1 MFQLDSE
8 QAKITSFNPR
18 AEKHGEENVPAGDIR
33 VQVACPNTVLD
44 HFGKG
49 LRPTLYRKPGAGESD
64 TTDVRD
70 VPGNLTQRVLPQL
83 KPLRFEGDWPGYTA
97 TIVPGMGLTDPIELD
112 DIKVS
117 NFQLEPM
124 DGGTVVVTFSM
135 SCHPDEEQSG
145 RLCSLIQ
152 NFVEL
157 TLTPPKAENAGKRDE
172 RQAEIAV

>member
-1 MFQLDSE
+1 MFQLAEE

-49 LRPTLYRKPGAGESD
+49 LRPTLYRKAAAGESY

-70 VPGNLTQRVLPQL
+70 VPENLTQRTMPQL
-83 KPLRFEGDWPGYTA
+83 KPLRFEGDWPGYSA

-124 DGGTVVVTFSM
+124 DGGTVVVAFSM

-152 NFVEL
+152 NSVTL
-157 TLTPPKAENAGKRDE
+157 TLVPPKDSSQAKDE